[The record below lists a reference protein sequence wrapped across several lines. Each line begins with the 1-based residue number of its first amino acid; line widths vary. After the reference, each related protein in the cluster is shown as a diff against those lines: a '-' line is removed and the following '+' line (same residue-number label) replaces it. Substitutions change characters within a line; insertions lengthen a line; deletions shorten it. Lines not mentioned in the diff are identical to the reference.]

1 MLGLG
6 IHSARFGDTKTGKGN
21 AVADDGRDKS
31 RDALLSS
38 ALFQAMK
45 PDEMDAIL
53 RMATDRRYRRGQVIF
68 QKDDPGSSMMAVLSG
83 RVRIGA
89 MSLEGKEI
97 TLNMIDA
104 GEVFGEIAL
113 LDGKSRSADATA
125 FEDTHLLVIE
135 RRHFVPYLAGDKDLA
150 LRLLAVLCERLRQT
164 SETLGDFVMFGLPA
178 RLGRTLI
185 KLAGDYGKAAGPAV
199 RIGIKLSQADLSRL
213 VASSRESVNKQMR
226 VWEDEGLVVKEGG
239 LLTIRRPDELKR
251 QSGLT

>member
-1 MLGLG
+1 M
-6 IHSARFGDTKTGKGN
+6 AE
-21 AVADDGRDKS
+21 DGRDKR

-45 PDEMDAIL
+45 PEELDGIL
-53 RMATDRRYRRGQVIF
+53 RMATDRRYRRGQTIF
-68 QKDDPGSSMMAVLSG
+68 QKDDPGSSMMAVLNG

-113 LDGKSRSADATA
+113 LDGKPRSADATA
-125 FEDTHLLVIE
+125 FEDTQLLVIE
-135 RRHFVPYLAGDKDLA
+135 RRHFVPYLEGDKDLA
-150 LRLLAVLCERLRQT
+150 LRLLAVLCERLRRT
-164 SETLGDFVMFGLPA
+164 SETLGDFVMFDLEA

-185 KLAGDYGKAAGPAV
+185 KLAGDYGRAAGPAV
-199 RIGIKLSQADLSRL
+199 RIGIKLSQNDLSRL

-226 VWEDEGLVVKEGG
+226 AWEDEGLVVKDAG
-239 LLTIRRPDELKR
+239 LLTIKLPDELKR
-251 QSGLT
+251 RVGLT

>member
-1 MLGLG
+1 MPE
-6 IHSARFGDTKTGKGN
+6 
-21 AVADDGRDKS
+21 DGRDKK

-38 ALFQAMK
+38 ALFQAMR
-45 PDEMDAIL
+45 PDELEGIL
-53 RMATDRRYRRGQVIF
+53 RMATDRRFRRGQVIF
-68 QKDDPGSSMMAVLSG
+68 QKDDPGSSMMAVLTG

-113 LDGKSRSADATA
+113 LDGKPRSADATA

-135 RRHFVPYLAGDKDLA
+135 RRHFVPYLEGDKDLA
-150 LRLLAVLCERLRQT
+150 LRLLSVLCERLRQT
-164 SETLGDFVMFGLPA
+164 SETLGDFVMFDLSA
-178 RLGRTLI
+178 RLGRTLL
-185 KLAGDYGKAAGPAV
+185 KLADDYGKLVGPAV

-226 VWEDEGLVVKEGG
+226 SWEDEGLVFKEGG
-239 LLTIRRPDELKR
+239 LLTIKRPQELKR
-251 QSGLT
+251 RVGLT